1 MTLSGNSNKLQVN
14 LINLSSLIRLIRL
27 LIYDL
32 GKGWILYKDLLVLRK
47 MTPKVIVRGES
58 NGLIRSPSLTG
69 LSSLSKK
76 LSCQESNI
84 ESLKQENELAKDM
97 LMKQN
102 EMINA
107 YHEELLAQQTLID
120 VATDQITKQTAFI
133 TRAEQLLTAHEN
145 ALSDIING

>member
-1 MTLSGNSNKLQVN
+1 
-14 LINLSSLIRLIRL
+14 
-27 LIYDL
+27 
-32 GKGWILYKDLLVLRK
+32 

-58 NGLIRSPSLTG
+58 IGLTRSPSMTG

-76 LSCQESNI
+76 LSSQEGTI

-97 LMKQN
+97 LIKQN

-120 VATDQITKQTAFI
+120 VAQEQITKQTEFI